1 MKKKLLMLTLV
12 VCMVGLGSFAAV
24 AGTRVATPKP
34 KSPTRVVATQVPAT
48 SQPTV
53 NGETEKPE
61 SNEGTEAGEQAKP
74 EEKSENLPNGG
85 HADPEGA
92 NVDHQFEGVE

>member
-1 MKKKLLMLTLV
+1 LKKKLLILSLV
-12 VCMVGLGSFAAV
+12 VVGIVVLGTFAAV

-34 KSPTRVVATQVPAT
+34 KSPARVVAAPVAASGTIT
-48 SQPTV
+48 
-53 NGETEKPE
+53 GETEKPE
-61 SNEGTEAGEQAKP
+61 SNEQAKP
-74 EEKSENLPNGG
+74 EEKGENLPNGG

>member
-1 MKKKLLMLTLV
+1 MI
-12 VCMVGLGSFAAV
+12 GLGTFAAV
-24 AGTRVATPKP
+24 ASTRVATPKP
-34 KSPTRVVATQVPAT
+34 KSPTRVVTTQVPANV
-48 SQPTV
+48 SQPAI

-61 SNEGTEAGEQAKP
+61 SNEGTEVNEQAKP
-74 EEKSENLPNGG
+74 EEQGENLPNGG

>member
-1 MKKKLLMLTLV
+1 
-12 VCMVGLGSFAAV
+12 MVGLGTFAAV

-34 KSPTRVVATQVPAT
+34 KSPTRVVAAPVQANETI
-48 SQPTV
+48 

-61 SNEGTEAGEQAKP
+61 SNEGTEVNEQAKP
-74 EEKSENLPNGG
+74 EEKGENLPNGG